1 MQVREQYIR
10 NQLYRAT
17 VEWKISGINQRTS
30 KTTSIIKG
38 LNLLMYCSS
47 SISILASFETLAICF
62 AISCICLK
70 GPDNSCVNFGISLLF
85 SSQTKQD
92 SIAALWAGLIS
103 LKSPLN
109 TISVS
114 SSSSALLN
122 SHAIRPECLD
132 AGRFNLDKLYKF

>member
-1 MQVREQYIR
+1 MSNIYEV
-10 NQLYRAT
+10 NLSGLSNRAT
-17 VEWKISGINQRTS
+17 VEWKIAGINQRTS

-132 AGRFNLDKLYKF
+132 AGS